1 MHIPLYGWH
10 STRIFFAVLRHWA
23 VVFFL
28 DFFLKN
34 LFDNSKNY
42 IFAENYGLKR
52 PFQNLKQLGNFKYNR
67 KK

>member
-1 MHIPLYGWH
+1 LAFDADFFCGFEALD
-10 STRIFFAVLRHWA
+10 TRIFFG
-23 VVFFL
+23 
-28 DFFLKN
+28 FFLKN

-52 PFQNLKQLGNFKYNR
+52 PFQNLKQLGNFKYNH